1 MIYQDKGTI
10 NFVNSTESR
19 TDSLVKPFPP
29 LEGEMVQALE
39 YQKIAAYLTPRV
51 SRSGA
56 EVVLN
61 ARLRLSVM
69 NVVVLWRTQSC
80 GEVWACWQGIS
91 VTLTLQLICTP
102 GATSHLNI
110 DRLIALWQRHFF
122 KWHSRYACLPRVLR
136 CDASDLDTY
145 ADRAKLYVEV
155 CKMCILTMTFM

>member
-69 NVVVLWRTQSC
+69 NVVVL
-80 GEVWACWQGIS
+80 
-91 VTLTLQLICTP
+91 
-102 GATSHLNI
+102 
-110 DRLIALWQRHFF
+110 
-122 KWHSRYACLPRVLR
+122 
-136 CDASDLDTY
+136 
-145 ADRAKLYVEV
+145 
-155 CKMCILTMTFM
+155 